1 MNYHNI
7 TYPDMNN
14 GDGLRVVLWLSGCS
28 HHCYNCQNPQT
39 WDANSGIPFDESAKK
54 ELFRELDKDY
64 ISGLTLTGGDP
75 LFESN
80 LDGVLDLVTEI
91 NKRYNFQ
98 KVDSANPC
106 KMGVSEVEN
115 PNEIRLSLP
124 NKTIWLYTGYEVNL
138 ESYEILTIGKEYAK
152 TRYEFTTTQPSR
164 SNTANFL
171 RKSILNNVD
180 VLVDGR
186 YIDSQRDV
194 NLKWRGSKN
203 QRVIDIKQSLQKG
216 KVTLWTE

>member
-98 KVDSANPC
+98 KVDSANTC
-106 KMGVSEVEN
+106 KMGVSEDEN
-115 PNEIRLSLP
+115 PDKIRLSCP
-124 NKTIWLYTGYEVNL
+124 NKSIWLYSGYRFDDEECWVKPKNDIANMFRFIRQ
-138 ESYEILTIGKEYAK
+138 EIIK
-152 TRYEFTTTQPSR
+152 
-164 SNTANFL
+164 
-171 RKSILNNVD
+171 NVD
-180 VLVDGR
+180 VMVDGR
-186 YIDSQRDV
+186 YIDSQRDIT
-194 NLKWRGSKN
+194 LKWRGSDN
-203 QRVIDIKQSLQKG
+203 QRVIDVQKSLQKG
-216 KVTLWTE
+216 EIVLWTD

>member
-80 LDGVLDLVTEI
+80 LDDVLDLV
-91 NKRYNFQ
+91 
-98 KVDSANPC
+98 
-106 KMGVSEVEN
+106 
-115 PNEIRLSLP
+115 NEIRLSFP
-124 NKTIWLYTGYEVNL
+124 NKSIWLYSGFRWEECQPFNEDGLLKPDKFAPNLQKILHKRYEVI
-138 ESYEILTIGKEYAK
+138 SMC
-152 TRYEFTTTQPSR
+152 
-164 SNTANFL
+164 
-171 RKSILNNVD
+171 NVM
-180 VLVDGR
+180 VDGR
-186 YIDSQRDV
+186 YIDSQR
-194 NLKWRGSKN
+194 NPSKKWAGSDN
-203 QRVIDIKQSLQKG
+203 QRVIDIRQSLQQNK
-216 KVTLWTE
+216 LILYCD